1 MGHLVVLVEG
11 TDSAW
16 DSILLRHLS
25 ALLDKFRA
33 DFRDLSKIQAFV
45 HTSLRRIGRF
55 SWNRL
60 FFTVSLHQK

>member
-33 DFRDLSKIQAFV
+33 DFRDLSKIQAIV
-45 HTSLRRIGRF
+45 HTTLRRISEI
-55 SWNRL
+55 SWNLLRIV
-60 FFTVSLHQK
+60 VSLHQK

>member
-33 DFRDLSKIQAFV
+33 DFPDLSKDQVFV
-45 HTSLRRIGRF
+45 HTSLRRISEI
-55 SWNRL
+55 SWNLLRIV
-60 FFTVSLHQK
+60 VSLHQK